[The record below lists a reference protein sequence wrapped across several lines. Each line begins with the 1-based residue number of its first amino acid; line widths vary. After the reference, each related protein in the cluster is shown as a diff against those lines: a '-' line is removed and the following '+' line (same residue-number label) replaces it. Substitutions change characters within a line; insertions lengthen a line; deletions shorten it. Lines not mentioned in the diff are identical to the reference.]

1 MNIPEWVKPGLYGAV
16 AGAAALAIVGF
27 AWGGWMTGGDAKM
40 KVEAASQTA
49 MVAALAPICANKFEQ
64 AANTDTSLIAKLT
77 AVDAWERDG
86 HLIKAGWA
94 TFPGSAKPDS
104 DVAKECLSLLKKSLK
119 LK

>member
-1 MNIPEWVKPGLYGAV
+1 MVNF
-16 AGAAALAIVGF
+16 F
-27 AWGGWMTGGDAKM
+27 ASRPTTDCVIGI
-40 KVEAASQTA
+40 SSP
-49 MVAALAPICANKFEQ
+49 MVAALAPICADKFER

-77 AVDAWERDG
+77 AVDSWERDG

-104 DVAKECLSLLKKSLK
+104 DVAKECLNLLKKSLK